1 MNHFF
6 SNFVL
11 PVQDP
16 VLIFAIVML
25 IILLVPLLF
34 NRIRIPGVVGLIL
47 AGTVAGP
54 SATGI
59 LERDSTMILLGTV
72 GLLYLMFMAGL
83 SIDLNKFEKQRNR
96 SIIFGLFS
104 FLIPQGLAV
113 AAGLYLLDYGLF
125 TSLLL
130 GSIVGS
136 HTLLAYPIAN
146 RIGIIKNTAITMTMG
161 GTIITDSLSLVVLA
175 IVAGA
180 VAGDAGPAYWITFAG
195 MVAVYVL
202 IITLGLPRLGRWFF
216 RDSRNETNV
225 EFVFLVALLFLT
237 AYMADL
243 VGLAPIIG
251 AFLAGLTLNRLV
263 PESSPLMSR
272 VQFVG
277 NALFIPFFLISV
289 GMLVDVGVL
298 IEGFDVWILTAVFTG
313 LVFAGKF
320 LGALFTGLIYKYT
333 KEETITVFGLSTP
346 QAAATLAV
354 TLVGYEIGLFDQMAV
369 NAVVVMILITCLVG
383 PWLVERYGRA
393 VALQEEAKPYNPSDA
408 PQRILVPLANPAT
421 AESLMDIAMMMRG
434 KNSDEPLFP
443 ITVARDGAKVD
454 SQVAASEKMLSHAV
468 VHAAAADIPVLP
480 VTRVDM
486 NISSGILR
494 AVKELRISDIV
505 IGWNGQISA
514 RQKIFGSI
522 LDRLLEQSDEMV
534 LVSKIEHPV
543 NTTKR
548 VILAAPPFIDR
559 ETGFDSA
566 ILTIQNLC
574 DQLGADILLA
584 ATRQNSKRISEILTK
599 REPEIDTEELLL
611 NNWTDVVRSTAP
623 RFTEDDLLILFST
636 REGTLA
642 WHNSLHRLPRII
654 SNRYPGLNFIT
665 IYPSMIEKTEGTEF
679 KIHFEGSEILPPIPR
694 ENIAMNQ
701 TGVSAKQILVE
712 MMAARFD
719 GKSDERLSEI
729 ITTVLKATP
738 DNLAGEL
745 PGVVLTHH
753 KTRFVKQPTLFLGIS
768 RDTIE
773 FPNLDSDI
781 NIIFLLLSPKETP
794 DQRNLNILAS
804 LARLL
809 GQPDTISSLKKAKDL
824 SEISKII
831 SVANISLDDELA

>member
-1 MNHFF
+1 MKQLF

-34 NRIRIPGVVGLIL
+34 NRLRIPGVVGLIL

-54 SATGI
+54 SAAGL

-96 SIIFGLFS
+96 SIVFGLFS

-113 AAGLYLLDYGLF
+113 AAGLYLLDYSLF
-125 TSLLL
+125 TALLL

-146 RIGIIKNTAITMTMG
+146 RLGIIKNTAITMTMG

-175 IVAGA
+175 VVAGA
-180 VAGDAGPAYWITFAG
+180 VTGNTGPAFWITFAG
-195 MVAVYVL
+195 MVSAYVV

-225 EFVFLVALLFLT
+225 EFVFLVALLFIT
-237 AYMADL
+237 AYIADL

-277 NALFIPFFLISV
+277 SALFIPFFLISV

-298 IEGFDVWILTAVFTG
+298 IEDVDVWILAAVFTG
-313 LVFAGKF
+313 LVYTGKF
-320 LGALFTGLIYKYT
+320 LGAVITGLIYGYT
-333 KEETITVFGLSTP
+333 KEETITVFGLSSP

-354 TLVGYEIGLFDQMAV
+354 TLVGFEIGLFDQMAV
-369 NAVVVMILITCLVG
+369 NAVVLMILITCLTG
-383 PWLVERYGRA
+383 PWLVERFGRA
-393 VALQEEAKPYNPSDA
+393 VALQEEAKPYNPSEA

-443 ITVARDGAKVD
+443 ITVARDGDKVD

-486 NISSGILR
+486 NISNGILR

-514 RQKIFGSI
+514 KQKIFGSI
-522 LDRLLEQSDEMV
+522 LDRLLEQSDELV

-559 ETGFDSA
+559 ETGFDTA

-574 DQLGADILLA
+574 NQLGADILLA
-584 ATRQNSKRISEILTK
+584 ATRQNSKRICEILTK
-599 REPEIDTEELLL
+599 REPEIVTEELLL
-611 NNWTDVVRSTAP
+611 NDWTDVIRSTAP
-623 RFTEDDLLILFST
+623 RFAEDDLFILFST

-642 WHNSLHRLPRII
+642 WHNSFHRLPRII
-654 SNRYPGLNFIT
+654 SNRYSGLNFIT
-665 IYPSMIEKTEGTEF
+665 IYPAMTEKTNQSEF
-679 KIHFEGSEILPPIPR
+679 RIHFEGSDIIPAIPR

-701 TGVSAKQILVE
+701 AGITAKQMLVE
-712 MMAARFD
+712 MLASRFD

-729 ITTVLKATP
+729 IMNVLKATP
-738 DNLAGEL
+738 DNLSGEL
-745 PGVVLTHH
+745 PGVVLTHY
-753 KTRFVKQPTLFLGIS
+753 KTRYIKQPTLFLGIS
-768 RDTIE
+768 KDSIR
-773 FPNLDSDI
+773 FPNLNMDT
-781 NIIFLLLSPKETP
+781 NIIFLLLSSEETP
-794 DQRNLNILAS
+794 DQRNLNILGN

-809 GQPDTISSLKKAKDL
+809 GQPGTINSIRNAKNL
-824 SEISKII
+824 IEINKII
-831 SVANISLDDELA
+831 SVANLSLDDEIT

>member
-1 MNHFF
+1 MKQFF
-6 SNFVL
+6 STLPL

-25 IILLVPLLF
+25 IILMVPLLF

-47 AGTVAGP
+47 AGTIVGP
-54 SATGI
+54 SAMGL

-83 SIDLNKFEKQRNR
+83 SIDLNKFEKLRNR

-104 FLIPQGLAV
+104 FFIPQGMAV
-113 AAGLYLLDYGLF
+113 AAGLYLLDYSLF

-161 GTIITDSLSLVVLA
+161 GTIVTDSLSLAVLA
-175 IVAGA
+175 VVAGA
-180 VAGDAGPAYWITFAG
+180 VTGDIGPTFWITFIS
-195 MVAVYVL
+195 MVSVYVV
-202 IITLGLPRLGRWFF
+202 IIVLGLPRLGRWFL

-237 AYMADL
+237 AYLAGL

-298 IEGFDVWILTAVFTG
+298 LEGYDVWILAGVFTG
-313 LVFAGKF
+313 LVFIGK
-320 LGALFTGLIYKYT
+320 LMGAVFTGLIYRYT
-333 KEETITVFGLSTP
+333 KEETITVFGLSSP

-354 TLVGYEIGLFDQMAV
+354 TLVGYEIGLFDQLAV
-369 NAVVVMILITCLVG
+369 NAVVVMILITCMVG
-383 PWLVERYGRA
+383 PWLVERFGRA
-393 VALQEEAKPYNPSDA
+393 VALQEEARPYNPSEA

-486 NISSGILR
+486 NISNGIMR

-522 LDRLLEQSDEMV
+522 LDKLLEQSDEMV

-548 VILAAPPFIDR
+548 VILAAPPLIDR
-559 ETGFDSA
+559 EPGFDSA

-574 DQLGADILLA
+574 DQIGARILLVCTEQNSRRIKDIL
-584 ATRQNSKRISEILTK
+584 SKQ
-599 REPEIDTEELLL
+599 EPKIDTEALLL
-611 NNWTDVVRSTAP
+611 SEWTEVVRAAGP
-623 RFTEDDLLILFST
+623 RFSEDDLLIIMST
-636 REGTLA
+636 REGSLA
-642 WHNSLHRLPRII
+642 WQNSLHRLPRII
-654 SNRYPGLNFIT
+654 SKRYPNLNFIT
-665 IYPSMIEKTEGTEF
+665 VYPSTDQKPADVEF
-679 KIHFEGSEILPPIPR
+679 KIHFEGSDIIPPIPQ

-701 TGVSAKQILVE
+701 TGLTSKQLLIE
-712 MMAARFD
+712 MLASRFD

-729 ITTVLKATP
+729 VSDVMKINP
-738 DNLAGEL
+738 DNLPGEL
-745 PGVVLTHH
+745 PGVVLTHY
-753 KTRFVKQPTLFLGIS
+753 KTRFIKQPTLFLGIS
-768 RDTIE
+768 RDNIQ
-773 FPNLDSDI
+773 FSNADGSF
-781 NIIFLLLSPKETP
+781 NIIFLLLSSEETP
-794 DQRNLNILAS
+794 EQRNLNILAS

-809 GQPDTISSLKKAKDL
+809 GQANTISRLKKATSL
-824 SEISKII
+824 AEISGVI
-831 SVANISLDDELA
+831 SVANITMDDEIA

>member
-1 MNHFF
+1 MNHFL
-6 SNFVL
+6 SNLQL

-25 IILLVPLLF
+25 IILMVPLLF

-47 AGTVAGP
+47 AGTIVGP
-54 SATGI
+54 SVMGL

-83 SIDLNKFEKQRNR
+83 SIDLNKFEKLRNR
-96 SIIFGLFS
+96 SIIFGLIS
-104 FLIPQGLAV
+104 FFIPQGMAV
-113 AAGLYLLDYGLF
+113 AAGLYLLDYSLF

-161 GTIITDSLSLVVLA
+161 GTIVTDSLSLAVLA
-175 IVAGA
+175 VVAGA
-180 VAGDAGPAYWITFAG
+180 VTGDVGPTFWITFIS
-195 MVAVYVL
+195 MVSVYVV
-202 IITLGLPRLGRWFF
+202 IIVLGLPRLGRWFL

-237 AYMADL
+237 SYLAGLA
-243 VGLAPIIG
+243 GLAPIIG

-298 IEGFDVWILTAVFTG
+298 LEGFDVWILAGVFTGLVLIGKLMGAVFTG
-313 LVFAGKF
+313 L
-320 LGALFTGLIYKYT
+320 IYRYS
-333 KEETITVFGLSTP
+333 KEETMTVFGLSSP

-369 NAVVVMILITCLVG
+369 NAVVVLILITCMVG
-383 PWLVERYGRA
+383 PWLVERFGRA
-393 VALQEEAKPYNPSDA
+393 VALQEEARPYNPSEA

-486 NISSGILR
+486 NISNGIMR

-505 IGWNGQISA
+505 IGWNGQIST

-522 LDRLLEQSDEMV
+522 LDKLLEQSDEMV

-548 VILAAPPFIDR
+548 VILATPPLIDR
-559 ETGFDSA
+559 EPGFDSA

-574 DQLGADILLA
+574 DQIGAGILLVS
-584 ATRQNSKRISEILTK
+584 TEMNSRRIKDILTK
-599 REPEIDTEELLL
+599 QEPKIDTEALLL
-611 NNWTDVVRSTAP
+611 SEWTEVVRTAGP
-623 RFTEDDLLILFST
+623 RFSEDDLLIIMST
-636 REGTLA
+636 REGSLA
-642 WHNSLHRLPRII
+642 WQNSLHRLPRII
-654 SNRYPGLNFIT
+654 SKRYPKLNFIT
-665 IYPSMIEKTEGTEF
+665 VYPSTSEKPADVEF
-679 KIHFEGSEILPPIPR
+679 KIHFEGSDIIPPIPR

-701 TGVSAKQILVE
+701 TGLTSKQLLIE
-712 MMAARFD
+712 MLASRFD

-729 ITTVLKATP
+729 VSDVMKINP
-738 DNLAGEL
+738 DNLPGEL
-745 PGVVLTHH
+745 PGVVLTHY
-753 KTRFVKQPTLFLGIS
+753 KTRFIKQPTLFLGIS
-768 RDTIE
+768 RDNIQFSNAE
-773 FPNLDSDI
+773 GSF
-781 NIIFLLLSPKETP
+781 NIIFLLLSSEETP
-794 DQRNLNILAS
+794 EQRNLNILAN

-809 GQPDTISSLKKAKDL
+809 GQTNTISRLKKATSL
-824 SEISKII
+824 AEISGVI
-831 SVANISLDDELA
+831 SVANVSMDDEMA

>member
-1 MNHFF
+1 MKQFF
-6 SNFVL
+6 SNL
-11 PVQDP
+11 PLPAQDP

-34 NRIRIPGVVGLIL
+34 SRIRIPGVVGLIL
-47 AGTVAGP
+47 AGTIVGP
-54 SATGI
+54 SAMGL

-83 SIDLNKFEKQRNR
+83 SIDLNKFEKLRNR

-104 FLIPQGLAV
+104 FFIPQGLGV
-113 AAGLYLLDYGLF
+113 AAGLYLLDYSIF

-146 RIGIIKNTAITMTMG
+146 RIGIIKNTAVTMTMG
-161 GTIITDSLSLVVLA
+161 GTIVTDSLSLAVLA
-175 IVAGA
+175 VVAGA
-180 VAGDAGPAYWITFAG
+180 VTGDIGPTFWITFIS
-195 MVAVYVL
+195 MVSVYVV
-202 IITLGLPRLGRWFF
+202 IVVLGLPRLGRWFL

-237 AYMADL
+237 AYLAGL

-298 IEGFDVWILTAVFTG
+298 VEGFDVWILAGIFTGLVFTGKFMGAVFTG
-313 LVFAGKF
+313 L
-320 LGALFTGLIYKYT
+320 IYRYT
-333 KEETITVFGLSTP
+333 KEETITVFGLSSP

-354 TLVGYEIGLFDQMAV
+354 TLVGFEIGLFDQMAV

-383 PWLVERYGRA
+383 PWLVERFGRA
-393 VALQEEAKPYNPSDA
+393 VALQEEAKPYNPSEA

-486 NISSGILR
+486 NISNGIMR

-522 LDRLLEQSDEMV
+522 LDKLLEQSDEMV

-548 VILAAPPFIDR
+548 VILAAPPLIDR
-559 ETGFDSA
+559 EPGFDSA
-566 ILTIQNLC
+566 IFTIQNLC
-574 DQLGADILLA
+574 DQIGAGILLVS
-584 ATRQNSKRISEILTK
+584 TEQNSRRIIEILTK
-599 REPEIDTEELLL
+599 QEPKIDTEALILSE
-611 NNWTDVVRSTAP
+611 WTEVIRTAGP
-623 RFTEDDLLILFST
+623 RFSEDDLLIVLST
-636 REGTLA
+636 REGSLA
-642 WHNSLHRLPRII
+642 WQNSLHRLPRII
-654 SNRYPGLNFIT
+654 SKRYPDLNFIT
-665 IYPSMIEKTEGTEF
+665 VYPSKIEKQADVEF
-679 KIHFEGSEILPPIPR
+679 KIHFEGSYIIPPIPR
-694 ENIAMNQ
+694 ENIVMNQ
-701 TGVSAKQILVE
+701 TGLTSKQLLIE
-712 MMAARFD
+712 MLASRFD

-729 ITTVLKATP
+729 VSDVLKINP
-738 DNLAGEL
+738 DNLPGEL
-745 PGVVLTHH
+745 PGVVLTHY
-753 KTRFVKQPTLFLGIS
+753 KTRFIKQPTLFLGIS
-768 RDTIE
+768 RDNIQ
-773 FPNLDSDI
+773 FSNADGSF
-781 NIIFLLLSPKETP
+781 NIIFLLLSSEETP
-794 DQRNLNILAS
+794 EQRNLNILAS

-809 GQPDTISSLKKAKDL
+809 GQTNTISRLKKATSL
-824 SEISKII
+824 AEISGVI
-831 SVANISLDDELA
+831 SVANITMDDEIA

>member
-1 MNHFF
+1 MKQFF
-6 SNFVL
+6 SNL
-11 PVQDP
+11 PLPAQDP

-34 NRIRIPGVVGLIL
+34 SRIRIPGVVGLIL
-47 AGTVAGP
+47 AGTIVGP
-54 SATGI
+54 SAMGL

-83 SIDLNKFEKQRNR
+83 SIDLNKFEKLRNR

-104 FLIPQGLAV
+104 FFIPQGLGV
-113 AAGLYLLDYGLF
+113 AAGLYLLDYSIF

-146 RIGIIKNTAITMTMG
+146 RIGIIKNTAVTMTMG
-161 GTIITDSLSLVVLA
+161 GTIVTDSLSLAVLA
-175 IVAGA
+175 VVAGA
-180 VAGDAGPAYWITFAG
+180 VTGDIGPTFWITFIS
-195 MVAVYVL
+195 MVSVYVV
-202 IITLGLPRLGRWFF
+202 IVVLGLPRLGRWFL

-237 AYMADL
+237 AYLAGL

-298 IEGFDVWILTAVFTG
+298 VEGFDVWILAGIFTGLVFTGKFMGAVFTG
-313 LVFAGKF
+313 L
-320 LGALFTGLIYKYT
+320 IYRYT
-333 KEETITVFGLSTP
+333 KEETITVFGLSSP

-354 TLVGYEIGLFDQMAV
+354 TLVGFEIGLFDQMAV

-383 PWLVERYGRA
+383 PWLVERFGRA
-393 VALQEEAKPYNPSDA
+393 VALQEEAKPYNPSEA

-486 NISSGILR
+486 NISNGIMR

-522 LDRLLEQSDEMV
+522 LDKLLEQSDEMV

-548 VILAAPPFIDR
+548 VILAAPPLIDR
-559 ETGFDSA
+559 EPGFDSA
-566 ILTIQNLC
+566 IFTIQNLC
-574 DQLGADILLA
+574 DQIGAGILLVS
-584 ATRQNSKRISEILTK
+584 TEQNSRRIIEILTK
-599 REPEIDTEELLL
+599 QEPKIDTEALILSE
-611 NNWTDVVRSTAP
+611 WTEVIRTAGP
-623 RFTEDDLLILFST
+623 RFSEDDLLIVLST
-636 REGTLA
+636 REGSLA
-642 WHNSLHRLPRII
+642 WQNSLHRLPRII
-654 SNRYPGLNFIT
+654 SKRYPDLNFIT
-665 IYPSMIEKTEGTEF
+665 VYPSKIEKQADVEF
-679 KIHFEGSEILPPIPR
+679 KIHFEGSYIIPPIPR
-694 ENIAMNQ
+694 ENIVMNQ
-701 TGVSAKQILVE
+701 TGLTSKQLLIE
-712 MMAARFD
+712 MLASRFD

-729 ITTVLKATP
+729 VSDVMKINP
-738 DNLAGEL
+738 DNLPGEL
-745 PGVVLTHH
+745 PGVVLTHY
-753 KTRFVKQPTLFLGIS
+753 KTRFIKQPTLFLGIS
-768 RDTIE
+768 RDNIQ
-773 FPNLDSDI
+773 FSNADGSF
-781 NIIFLLLSPKETP
+781 NIIFLLLSSEETP
-794 DQRNLNILAS
+794 EQRNLNILAS

-809 GQPDTISSLKKAKDL
+809 GQTNTISRLKKATSL
-824 SEISKII
+824 AEISGVI
-831 SVANISLDDELA
+831 SVANITMDDEIA